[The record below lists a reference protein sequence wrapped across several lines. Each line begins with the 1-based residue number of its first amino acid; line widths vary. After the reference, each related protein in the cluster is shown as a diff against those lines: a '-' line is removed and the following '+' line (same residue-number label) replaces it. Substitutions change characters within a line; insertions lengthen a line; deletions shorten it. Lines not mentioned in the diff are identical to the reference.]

1 MNRKKPFSKRSAS
14 NSSGKPS
21 GNKSSGYK
29 KKNFGTSSSQKNRNT
44 DTPAVPKD
52 DDILRLNRYIANS
65 GMCSRREADVYIQA
79 GSVSVNGK
87 PVTEMGYKV
96 RRSDEVR
103 FDGVLINPEHKEY
116 VLLNKPKG
124 FSTSE
129 TSGAQQSVFTLVSNA
144 AKSKLNVVGRLGTTD
159 MGLLFF
165 TNDSEMVQK
174 LSDHKNPVRKLFQV
188 ELDRNI
194 SLEELEQ
201 IRNGVVTQDGFIKAE
216 DIQHVQNGS
225 RKEVGL
231 DIRSFKNGVV
241 RKLFSH
247 FGYKVIRL
255 DCVMFASLTKKDLPR
270 GHWRILTRQ
279 EVVNLKMMYS

>member
-1 MNRKKPFSKRSAS
+1 MNRKKPFSKRSTS
-14 NSSGKPS
+14 GSSGKPS
-21 GNKSSGYK
+21 GNKPSGYK
-29 KKNFGTSSSQKNRNT
+29 KKNFGSSSKRNWKT
-44 DTPAVPKD
+44 EASLEPKED
-52 DDILRLNRYIANS
+52 DVLRLNRYIANS

-96 RRSDEVR
+96 KRSDEVR
-103 FDGVLINPEHKEY
+103 FDGALINPERKEY

-129 TSGAQQSVFTLVSNA
+129 NSGAQKSVFTLVSNA

-174 LSDHKNPVRKLFQV
+174 LSDHKNPVRKLYQV

-194 SLEELEQ
+194 STDELEQ

-216 DIQHVQNGS
+216 DIQFVQNGS
-225 RKEVGL
+225 KREVGL

-247 FGYKVIRL
+247 FGYKVLRL
-255 DCVMFASLTKKDLPR
+255 DCVMFAHFTKKDLPR
-270 GHWRILTRQ
+270 GHWRILTKQ
-279 EVVNLKMMYS
+279 EVINLKMMYS